1 MSEIAIIGGGPSG
14 SMCGE
19 QLARGGHNVSILD
32 EHLAWEK
39 PCGGGLTHKAVEI
52 FPFLLDNARPK
63 KLVHS
68 IELISSN
75 DQRVSLEMS
84 HPIVIYSRKVLNG
97 MLLERAAEAGCRV
110 QHSHV
115 VRIDTSGAKPRYLV
129 DGEWRSADFVVVAA
143 GARNHLLPETRPL
156 ERDELEMTQGYFVP
170 QTAEVIT
177 VKFLP
182 DFEGYLWSFP
192 RWDHLSVGICGSM
205 SAHNSNELKSHLNT
219 FVEKQKISMEG
230 ARFYSH
236 VLPSPRERT
245 FCERTVLGKNWAMIG
260 DAAACV
266 DPLTGEGLFYA
277 MRSGELLGR
286 CLAEGCP
293 EKYPARV
300 KAAFSGELEFAAR
313 FVRRFYRGSFLGSAV
328 TTRMV
333 QFLKRSPVFRQ
344 LMGDLFSGSQD
355 YSGLKRRLWGQLGI
369 TVSDFIASILN
380 IERPAAAPATRGGS
394 D

>member
-14 SMCGE
+14 SLCGE
-19 QLARGGHNVSILD
+19 QLARAGHRVHIFD

-39 PCGGGLTHKAVEI
+39 PCGGGLTHKAI
-52 FPFLLDNARPK
+52 QTFPFLLDNNRPK

-68 IELISSN
+68 IQLISSN
-75 DQRVSLEMS
+75 DQSVSLEMS
-84 HPIVIYSRKVLNG
+84 QPIVIYSRTVLNG
-97 MLLERAAEAGCRV
+97 MLLDRAAEAGCKIQR
-110 QHSHV
+110 SHV
-115 VRIDTSGAKPRYLV
+115 IGIDTAGTKPRYLA
-129 DGEWRSADFVVVAA
+129 DGDWRTADFVVVAA
-143 GARNHLLPETRPL
+143 GARNHLLPETRAL
-156 ERDELEMTQGYFVP
+156 QRDELEMTQGYFVP
-170 QTAEVIT
+170 ETADAIT

-182 DFEGYLWSFP
+182 HFEGYLWSFP
-192 RWDHLSVGICGSM
+192 RCDHLSVGICGSM
-205 SAHNSNELKSHLNT
+205 SSHNSAELRSHLNT
-219 FVEKQKISMEG
+219 FVEKQKISTEG

-245 FCERTVLGKNWAMIG
+245 FSERTVLGKNWAMIG
-260 DAAACV
+260 DAAAWV

-344 LMGDLFSGSQD
+344 LMGDLFSGAQD
-355 YSGLKRRLWGQLGI
+355 YTSLKRRLWGQLGI
-369 TVSDFIASILN
+369 TVSEFIASVLN
-380 IERPAAAPATRGGS
+380 IERPAPAA